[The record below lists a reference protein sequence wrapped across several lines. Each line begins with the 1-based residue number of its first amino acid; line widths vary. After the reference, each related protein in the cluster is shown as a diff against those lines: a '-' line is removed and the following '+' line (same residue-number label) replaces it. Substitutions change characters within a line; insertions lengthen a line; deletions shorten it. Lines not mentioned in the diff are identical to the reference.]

1 MDRFFLVI
9 ILRCRAKCLCSKLQ
23 SVLRGNK
30 LLSFRSLGSLVLY
43 IGLAFPSLADINLL
57 KTILHEGIFTAQSS
71 RSFIALHHFVDVAA
85 IIEILEGGFTFS
97 KHS

>member
-23 SVLRGNK
+23 SVSRGNK

-43 IGLAFPSLADINLL
+43 NGLAFPSLADINLL
-57 KTILHEGIFTAQSS
+57 KTILHEG
-71 RSFIALHHFVDVAA
+71 SFYCTIVSQFYRIAPFCCCCGNH
-85 IIEILEGGFTFS
+85 
-97 KHS
+97 